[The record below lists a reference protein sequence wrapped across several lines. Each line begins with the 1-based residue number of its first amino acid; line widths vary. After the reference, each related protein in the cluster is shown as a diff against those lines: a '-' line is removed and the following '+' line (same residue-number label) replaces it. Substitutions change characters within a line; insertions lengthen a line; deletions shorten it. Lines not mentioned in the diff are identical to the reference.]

1 MIDTISRHN
10 TRKRLAQLAQRVFGQ
25 NISLLV
31 GVGEVI
37 MFAFFAELLH
47 CTKAYGPLSIDRW
60 HSGRFGQ
67 NMFLKIENL
76 HCLE

>member
-1 MIDTISRHN
+1 
-10 TRKRLAQLAQRVFGQ
+10 
-25 NISLLV
+25 
-31 GVGEVI
+31 

-67 NMFLKIENL
+67 SMLLKIETCTVLSKKISKLPSHFLKKNPTQIGNSADSGDHL
-76 HCLE
+76 M